1 MSLFS
6 AARLY
11 KLQQVDLVLAQRKA
25 RIDEIDAIIQADQR
39 LQEARQALELA
50 QAAVKPLQAQSRALE
65 LEIQALV
72 DKIAVTDET
81 LYSGRI
87 KNPKEM
93 TEMQEEIAALGRRR
107 SQLEDEHLE
116 VLLRLDSA
124 LERCAEAE
132 RALAAVKSAQAD
144 EHAALL
150 EERTLL
156 MSEFAQLREERT
168 KAASA
173 IDEADLERYE
183 ALRRRKGGRAVALLN
198 EASCDTC
205 GVEQTTVNTQLA
217 RQGKA
222 LVFCESCGRILA
234 VLT

>member
-6 AARLY
+6 AALLY
-11 KLQQVDLVLAQRKA
+11 KLQQVDLALAQRQA

-39 LQEARQALELA
+39 LREAGQALEQA
-50 QAAVKPLQAQSRALE
+50 QAALKPLQAQSRALE

-72 DKIAVTDET
+72 DKIAATDET

-107 SQLEDEHLE
+107 SQLEDEQLE

-124 LERCAEAE
+124 LERCVEAE
-132 RALAAVKSAQAD
+132 QALAAIKTAQAR
-144 EHAALL
+144 EHGALL
-150 EERTLL
+150 EERAALL
-156 MSEFAQLREERT
+156 LECAQLREERSR
-168 KAASA
+168 AAST
-173 IDEADLERYE
+173 IDQADLERYE
-183 ALRRRKGGRAVALLN
+183 ALRRRKGGRAVALLH

-234 VLT
+234 VST

>member
-6 AARLY
+6 ATLLY
-11 KLQQVDLVLAQRKA
+11 KLQQVDLALAQRQA
-25 RIDEIDAIIQADQR
+25 RINEIDAIIQADQR
-39 LQEARQALELA
+39 LHEAGQALEQA

-72 DKIAVTDET
+72 EKIAVTNET

-93 TEMQEEIAALGRRR
+93 TEMQAEIAALGRRR
-107 SQLEDEHLE
+107 SQLEDEQLE
-116 VLLRLDSA
+116 ILLRLDGA

-132 RALAAVKSAQAD
+132 QALAAANAAQAG
-144 EHAALL
+144 EHGALL
-150 EERTLL
+150 EERAALTAECARL
-156 MSEFAQLREERT
+156 SEERSR
-168 KAASA
+168 AASA
-173 IDEADLERYE
+173 IDRADLERYE
-183 ALRRRKGGRAVALLN
+183 ALRRRKGGRAVALLH
-198 EASCDTC
+198 ESSCDTC
-205 GVEQTTVNTQLA
+205 GVEQTTVNAQLA

-234 VLT
+234 IST